1 MQKLLPKTL
10 KDAAKEKRLVLGIR
24 KVASSTKDSSLVI
37 LSDRTDPKLQ
47 AIQTAAKDANIP
59 TLRFNGTSVA
69 LGKMCG
75 LQFRVSALSLTG
87 INNSIIQSILKENEQ
102 Y

>member
-10 KDAAKEKRLVLGIR
+10 KDAAKEKRLVLGTR
-24 KVASSTKDSSLVI
+24 RVASSTKDSSLVI

-59 TLRFNGTSVA
+59 TLQFNGTSVA

-87 INNSIIQSILKENEQ
+87 VNNSIIQSILKENEQ